1 MTDTQQVEKKNTIS
15 QKQKPLVNQDWKVI
29 FLGAAGVGKTSIINQ
44 FMYNQFSRSY
54 ETTVGVDYFTKSINV
69 EDKSIVLQIWDT
81 AGQEQY
87 QSLVPSYIRSSAI
100 AIVVYDVSNEDSFVA
115 AKNWYEKGIEIAG
128 NNVHFILAGNKCD
141 LTSVASETEV
151 DSFTKD
157 KNIQHILISAKT
169 GERVQELFSMAAKEA
184 SKIIS
189 EKKDA
194 IVVEAQP
201 VTTATDSKSG
211 SGCC

>member
-1 MTDTQQVEKKNTIS
+1 MTDTQQVEEKNTTS

-141 LTSVASETEV
+141 LTSVVSEAEI

-169 GERVQELFSMAAKEA
+169 GERVQELFSIAAKEA
-184 SKIIS
+184 STIVS

-201 VTTATDSKSG
+201 VATATNSKSG